1 MARPDKEASVAEITE
16 RFNDSDAALLTEYR
30 GLRVSEIAEVR
41 NSLRES
47 DTEYKVLKNTLARIA
62 VREVGLEE
70 LVEMLTGPTAIAF
83 IKGDAAAAAKALD
96 DAAKKFPVLAIKG
109 GVLNGK
115 VITAEQAGALAKLEP
130 RDVLLAKIAMLMN
143 MPAQQTVNVFAALL
157 RDLGSMLA
165 QVVAKKESGELA
177 GGAGAPPAAAA
188 EHGGG
193 DEVAPVTAPDP
204 TDGGADAG
212 EAAAET
218 GEADQPGD
226 AAEEGGGE
234 EVAPVAAPDPTGEAD
249 QPGDALAVEAAAAPD
264 VAAEEADAPAELAE
278 AVDQAPAAPESEPA
292 QTQEIE
298 TADDST
304 TKEEE

>member
-1 MARPDKEASVAEITE
+1 MARPDKEASVADITE

-47 DTEYKVLKNTLARIA
+47 DTDYKVLKNTLARIA

-96 DAAKKFPVLAIKG
+96 EAAKKYPVLAIKG

-115 VITAEQAGALAKLEP
+115 VIDAEQAKQLAKLEP
-130 RDVLLAKIAMLMN
+130 REVLLAKIAMLMN
-143 MPAQQTVNVFAALL
+143 SPAQQTVNVFGALL

-165 QVVAKKESGELA
+165 QVVAKKESGELP
-177 GGAGAPPAAAA
+177 GGPGEAPAPEASA
-188 EHGGG
+188 ETP
-193 DEVAPVTAPDP
+193 E
-204 TDGGADAG
+204 AG
-212 EAAAET
+212 EA
-218 GEADQPGD
+218 P
-226 AAEEGGGE
+226 AEESAPAEAPTAEATE
-234 EVAPVAAPDPTGEAD
+234 EDAPEVTAEPVEAEGSE
-249 QPGDALAVEAAAAPD
+249 QAVEAAAEEASPAADETEAAAEAAP
-264 VAAEEADAPAELAE
+264 AETPAEEAATEAEPPAEVAE
-278 AVDQAPAAPESEPA
+278 AIDQAPAAPESEA
-292 QTQEIE
+292 AETQE
-298 TADDST
+298 TDKTDDSA